1 MIGPVAG
8 GAARAAGKAAAK
20 AAPVVKKAVKK
31 TVQTLEQQIDELEK
45 RLVVGRQ
52 KFKEATDPAAKKK
65 IADFGISL
73 KKRLDGLKDELTAK
87 INEKGQLTPQGR
99 IKGPSKGKFSTNAQ
113 KVEAKGV
120 AGVRT
125 PKSNAKPKTLGDT
138 RDEIESRLNAIQTQ
152 MGSLMKQKP
161 LTPAQ
166 KEKISQAIERLSDEK
181 MALMKQRR
189 LLIQRANE
197 IKKKMAKDSINKGK
211 K

>member
-1 MIGPVAG
+1 MSMLGPVAG

-20 AAPVVKKAVKK
+20 AAPVVKRVAKK

-52 KFKEATDPAAKKK
+52 KFKETTDLAARKK

-73 KKRLDGLKDELTAK
+73 KKRLNSLKDELTAK
-87 INEKGQLTPQGR
+87 TTAEGQVTRSGR
-99 IKGPSKGKFSTNAQ
+99 INNKSQSTIESKGVTGQ
-113 KVEAKGV
+113 KQN
-120 AGVRT
+120 
-125 PKSNAKPKTLGDT
+125 KSANKPKTLGDT
-138 RDEIESRLNAIQTQ
+138 RNELESEFNRISRQLAV
-152 MGSLMKQKP
+152 LLKQKP
-161 LTPAQ
+161 QTPAQ

-181 MALMKQRR
+181 MAIVKQRR

>member
-1 MIGPVAG
+1 MSMIGPVAG

-45 RLVVGRQ
+45 RLVAGRQ
-52 KFKEATDPAAKKK
+52 MFKETTDPAARKK

-87 INEKGQLTPQGR
+87 TTSEGQVLRSGR
-99 IKGPSKGKFSTNAQ
+99 INNRSQSTIESKGVTGKKQN
-113 KVEAKGV
+113 
-120 AGVRT
+120 
-125 PKSNAKPKTLGDT
+125 KSANKPKTLGDT
-138 RDEIESRLNAIQTQ
+138 REEIESRLNAIQTQ
-152 MGSLMKQKP
+152 MGSLMKQKS

-189 LLIQRANE
+189 LLIQRVKD
-197 IKKKMAKDSINKGK
+197 IKKQMVKNSINKGK

>member
-1 MIGPVAG
+1 MSMIGPVAG

-20 AAPVVKKAVKK
+20 AAPVVKK

-52 KFKEATDPAAKKK
+52 KFKEATDPAARKK

-87 INEKGQLTPQGR
+87 TTSEGQVLRSGR
-99 IKGPSKGKFSTNAQ
+99 INNRSQSTI
-113 KVEAKGV
+113 ESKGV
-120 AGVRT
+120 AGKKQN
-125 PKSNAKPKTLGDT
+125 KSANKPKTLGDT
-138 RDEIESRLNAIQTQ
+138 RDELESEFNRISRQLAV
-152 MGSLMKQKP
+152 LLKQKP
-161 LTPAQ
+161 QTPAQ

-181 MALMKQRR
+181 MAIIKQRR

-197 IKKKMAKDSINKGK
+197 IKKKMAKDSISKGK

>member
-1 MIGPVAG
+1 MSMIGPVAG

-20 AAPVVKKAVKK
+20 AAPVVKK

-52 KFKEATDPAAKKK
+52 KFKEATDPAARKK

-87 INEKGQLTPQGR
+87 TTSEGQVLRSGR
-99 IKGPSKGKFSTNAQ
+99 INNRSQSTIESKGVTGKKQN
-113 KVEAKGV
+113 
-120 AGVRT
+120 
-125 PKSNAKPKTLGDT
+125 KSANKPKTLGDT
-138 RDEIESRLNAIQTQ
+138 RDELESEFNRISRQLAV
-152 MGSLMKQKP
+152 LLKQKP
-161 LTPAQ
+161 QTPAQ

-181 MALMKQRR
+181 MAIIKQRR

-197 IKKKMAKDSINKGK
+197 IKKKMAKDSISKGK